1 MDARSAPAPVL
12 ALTRPVS
19 PTLAACEL
27 THRERVPI
35 DVERAAA
42 QHAGYEAA
50 LEAAGCRLVPVPAA
64 PALPDAVFVEDTA
77 VVVDEVAVL
86 TRPGAASRRPEVDG
100 VAAVLAAHRPV
111 ERIEAPGTLDGGD
124 VLVVGRD
131 AFVGASQRTNDA
143 GTVQLRSILGPLGY
157 AVRSVP
163 VTGCLHLK
171 TAVTALTDDL
181 LVVNPAWVDPGA
193 FGERRVLEV
202 APGEPLAA
210 NVLRLPDRVLM
221 AAGQPG
227 TRARLRA
234 ALAEVGAGDVGVVE
248 VDVSELARAEAG
260 ISCCSILLG

>member
-1 MDARSAPAPVL
+1 MSAPVL

-19 PTLAACEL
+19 PTLDACEL
-27 THRERVPI
+27 THRERTSI

-100 VAAVLAAHRPV
+100 VAAVLAAHRPL

-131 AFVGASQRTNDA
+131 VFVGASRRTNEA
-143 GTVQLRSILGPLGY
+143 GTARLRSILEPLGY

-163 VTGCLHLK
+163 VRGCLHLK

-181 LVVNPAWVDPGA
+181 LIVNPAWVDPGA
-193 FGERRVLEV
+193 FGDRRVVEV
-202 APGEPLAA
+202 APDEPLAG

-221 AAGQPG
+221 ASGQAG
-227 TRARLRA
+227 TRARIQA
-234 ALAEVGAGDVGVVE
+234 GLAEAGAGDVGVVE
-248 VDVSELARAEAG
+248 VDVSELALAEAG
-260 ISCCSILLG
+260 VTCCSILFR

>member
-27 THRERVPI
+27 THLERVPI

-50 LEAAGCRLVPVPAA
+50 LEVAGCRLVPVPAA
-64 PALPDAVFVEDTA
+64 PVLPDAVFVEDTA

-86 TRPGAASRRPEVDG
+86 ARPGAASRRPEVDG
-100 VAAVLAAHRPV
+100 VAAVLAAHRPL

-124 VLVVGRD
+124 VLVVGR
-131 AFVGASQRTNDA
+131 AVFVGASQRTNEA
-143 GTVQLRSILGPLGY
+143 GVVGLRSILEPLGY
-157 AVRSVP
+157 TVRSVP
-163 VTGCLHLK
+163 VSGCLHLK
-171 TAVTALTDDL
+171 TAVTLIDPDTL
-181 LVVNPAWVDPGA
+181 LVNPEWVDPARFEG
-193 FGERRVLEV
+193 RRVVEV

-210 NVLRLPDRVLM
+210 NVLRLPDRVVM
-221 AAGQPG
+221 AAGQPE
-227 TRARLRA
+227 TRARIRA
-234 ALAEVGAGDVGVVE
+234 ALAEVGTPDVGVVE

-260 ISCCSILLG
+260 VTCCSILLG